1 MARNNEYWRQRFQQ
15 LEEARHKDVQSLLPD
30 IDRIYK
36 QAQTDIET
44 KIRAWYQRLADNNGV
59 SMAEARKLL
68 SKNELEEFKWT
79 VEEYIKRGKENARD
93 QRWMKEL
100 ENASAKFHINRLE
113 ALKLQVQ
120 QSLEVVYGNQLDQ
133 LDTSMRGLYQEGYYR
148 TAFELQKGFRIG
160 FPVAAVDQNKLDKI
174 IKKPW
179 APDGKNFSDRIWQN
193 KAKLVNEVH
202 TELTRMCITGAAPD
216 AAIRNIAK
224 KMQTSRYNAGRLV
237 MTEAA
242 YFGSVSQKDCFND
255 LNVEQ
260 YEICATL
267 DSHTSE
273 LCQSL
278 DGKVFAMKDYE
289 AGVTAP
295 PFHVFC
301 RTCTV
306 PYFDDEFTAGEL
318 RAARGADGK
327 TYYVPADMKYP
338 EWRKQFAGTQKS
350 GIIKTAKSKTS
361 SEISD
366 QSKSGTNL
374 KQVIE
379 DFIDGTNPDRETL
392 GKQILEDYHVNGVP
406 VYVKGMPDYGYCR
419 VKDND
424 GILEVI
430 DYNLNENDKRSA
442 IHQVKTAFH
451 EAYHASGNGYAT
463 DYRKM
468 DASRWLDLEETF
480 AESTAHYMMQKYGI
494 TDIAPS
500 YPEKLVKMLPRL
512 KKLPEF
518 SGCRTISDFGKVA
531 QELRQQGGGSVWKS
545 LSQSTMRKKFDF
557 GSYTKQY
564 FSEIRKDIPG
574 YVDKILENMP
584 GSIKSRNDM
593 IADLEKAMK
602 HIEVHGFTLSD
613 NESFMLNNAVAVAM
627 NRMGV
632 K

>member
-1 MARNNEYWRQRFQQ
+1 MARNNEYWRQRFRQ

-36 QAQTDIET
+36 EAQAELEQ
-44 KIRAWYQRLADNNGV
+44 KVRAWYQRLADNNDV
-59 SMAEARKLL
+59 SMAEARKIL
-68 SKNELEEFKWT
+68 SKNELKEFKWT

-133 LDTSMRGLYQEGYYR
+133 LDTSMRELYQEGYYR

-193 KAKLVNEVH
+193 KARLISEVH

-224 KMQTSRYNAGRLV
+224 KMNTSRHNAGRLV

-278 DGKVFAMKDYE
+278 DGKVFDMKDYE

-306 PYFDDEFTAGEL
+306 PYFDDEFTAGEM

-338 EWRKQFAGTQKS
+338 EWKEQFAGKHTVAATSRKENTRVNRHEL
-350 GIIKTAKSKTS
+350 GIIDKDRKEEALSYFGNLIKEEAK
-361 SEISD
+361 E
-366 QSKSGTNL
+366 NL
-374 KQVIE
+374 IVIE
-379 DFIDGTNPDRETL
+379 QDGTAVRFVGDSNSVQFDDVKLKGAYLVHNHPKSE
-392 GKQILEDYHVNGVP
+392 GIVSFGEDDFNFL
-406 VYVKGMPDYGYCR
+406 K
-419 VKDND
+419 
-424 GILEVI
+424 
-430 DYNLNENDKRSA
+430 EN
-442 IHQVKTAFH
+442 Q
-451 EAYHASGNGYAT
+451 
-463 DYRKM
+463 
-468 DASRWLDLEETF
+468 
-480 AESTAHYMMQKYGI
+480 
-494 TDIAPS
+494 DIALFVVTNEIYRYSVKVLKDISGLS
-500 YPEKLVKMLPRL
+500 YNEIYRNGLNFINTNDFEMQHGAFLYLREK
-512 KKLPEF
+512 
-518 SGCRTISDFGKVA
+518 GY
-531 QELRQQGGGSVWKS
+531 VWYE
-545 LSQSTMRKKFDF
+545 RKKID
-557 GSYTKQY
+557 
-564 FSEIRKDIPG
+564 
-574 YVDKILENMP
+574 
-584 GSIKSRNDM
+584 
-593 IADLEKAMK
+593 
-602 HIEVHGFTLSD
+602 
-613 NESFMLNNAVAVAM
+613 
-627 NRMGV
+627 
-632 K
+632 

>member
-36 QAQTDIET
+36 EAQAELEQNV
-44 KIRAWYQRLADNNGV
+44 RAWYQRLADNNGV

-133 LDTSMRGLYQEGYYR
+133 LDTSMRELYQEGYYR

-174 IKKPW
+174 IQKPW

-202 TELTRMCITGAAPD
+202 TELTRMCMTGAAPD

-224 KMQTSRYNAGRLV
+224 KMQTSRNNTGRLV

-255 LNVEQ
+255 LDVEQ

-306 PYFDDEFTAGEL
+306 PYFNDEFTAGDL

-327 TYYVPADMKYP
+327 TYYVPADMKYS
-338 EWRKQFAGTQKS
+338 EWKKQFAG
-350 GIIKTAKSKTS
+350 G
-361 SEISD
+361 
-366 QSKSGTNL
+366 
-374 KQVIE
+374 
-379 DFIDGTNPDRETL
+379 DGR
-392 GKQILEDYHVNGVP
+392 
-406 VYVKGMPDYGYCR
+406 
-419 VKDND
+419 
-424 GILEVI
+424 
-430 DYNLNENDKRSA
+430 
-442 IHQVKTAFH
+442 
-451 EAYHASGNGYAT
+451 
-463 DYRKM
+463 
-468 DASRWLDLEETF
+468 
-480 AESTAHYMMQKYGI
+480 
-494 TDIAPS
+494 
-500 YPEKLVKMLPRL
+500 
-512 KKLPEF
+512 
-518 SGCRTISDFGKVA
+518 
-531 QELRQQGGGSVWKS
+531 
-545 LSQSTMRKKFDF
+545 
-557 GSYTKQY
+557 
-564 FSEIRKDIPG
+564 
-574 YVDKILENMP
+574 
-584 GSIKSRNDM
+584 
-593 IADLEKAMK
+593 
-602 HIEVHGFTLSD
+602 
-613 NESFMLNNAVAVAM
+613 
-627 NRMGV
+627 
-632 K
+632 